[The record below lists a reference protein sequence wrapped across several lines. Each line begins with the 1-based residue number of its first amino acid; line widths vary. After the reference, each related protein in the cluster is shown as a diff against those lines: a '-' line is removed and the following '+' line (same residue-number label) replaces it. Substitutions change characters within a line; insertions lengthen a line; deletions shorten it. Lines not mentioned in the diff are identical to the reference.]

1 MEVLEKIRH
10 NMGLYMN
17 HTPWIGYS
25 VDDINMDSV
34 VGILASTSRETLKK
48 YLSLLSPDFKV
59 LFETAPV
66 FKNSKQE
73 NIYYMGKLKE
83 LIDSTFDIDKPQ
95 LIELREDYIYTM
107 CERLEQQIEHKTRN
121 SNSEFF
127 PISYNPVNDLES
139 LNFWATMDA
148 EDSVDSDLN
157 DMKTTLYELYYLCNT
172 YYGSTTET
180 ARKQEQRKR
189 DHIFVWC
196 MMGLS
201 FYYDTYMPVYIE
213 NGQEVQHYTQQRLRY
228 SCMDTIA
235 LFMLSSFHKGLR
247 DEDVTASDIW
257 EATIDYESYTDNIS
271 WISLKQ
277 TE

>member
-17 HTPWIGYS
+17 IASWIGYS

-48 YLSLLSPDFKV
+48 YLSMLSPDFKI

-73 NIYYMGKLKE
+73 NIYYIEKFKNL
-83 LIDSTFDIDKPQ
+83 LDSAFDIDKSQ
-95 LIELREDYIYTM
+95 LVELKEDYIYTM
-107 CERLEQQIEHKTRN
+107 CDNLEKEIKRKTRN
-121 SNSEFF
+121 ANSEFF
-127 PISYNPVNDLES
+127 PISYNPINDLES
-139 LNFWATMDA
+139 LNVWATMDA
-148 EDSVDSDLN
+148 EDSVEADLN
-157 DMKTTLYELYYLCNT
+157 DMKTTLYELFYLCNT

-201 FYYDTYMPVYIE
+201 FYYDTYMPVYVE
-213 NGQEVQHYTQQRLRY
+213 DGQKVQHYIHQRSMY
-228 SCMDTIA
+228 SCMDAIA
-235 LFMLSSFHKGLR
+235 LFLLSPFHKGLK

-257 EATIDYESYTDNIS
+257 ESTIDYESYTDNIS
-271 WISLKQ
+271 WVSLKQ